1 MKHGMQ
7 KCPVKCL
14 LVILY
19 TAILSAATVQAQIC
33 PQPITTTKSSN
44 ANTNTYYPGLQATVN
59 AGSTSVTIGAATYG
73 TTPTLINVAG
83 NAVQSRQYR
92 LKRGNNELLLTNLET
107 LPAGIYFMQA
117 SDGVSNRNGKLVIQH
132 N

>member
-1 MKHGMQ
+1 MKYGMQ

-33 PQPITTTKSSN
+33 PQPVTTTITST

-59 AGSTSVTIGAATYG
+59 AS
-73 TTPTLINVAG
+73 
-83 NAVQSRQYR
+83 
-92 LKRGNNELLLTNLET
+92 RGNNKLHMYQATTN
-107 LPAGIYFMQA
+107 
-117 SDGVSNRNGKLVIQH
+117 
-132 N
+132 